1 MTKILISGG
10 TGFVGANLIHKL
22 IKTKNEIH
30 VLVRTTS
37 DLWRIK
43 NIQKK
48 INIHKVDLLESK
60 KLKNIIKTINP
71 ETVYHLAAYGIKHS
85 ESNLS
90 KTLESNIIGTANL
103 LSSLE
108 SLDNLCRVV
117 NVGSQAEYGKQKKN
131 QSCKETD
138 FLNPITAYGIAKAS
152 QTYLCNYYFLKKYP
166 ITTLRIFSPY
176 GMYEDKGRLVAD
188 IMLSLVRKEPLTISS
203 PSITRDFIF
212 VEDVVDA
219 LILAAKKPNIEGEI
233 INIGTSKKLTIN
245 ELIELCPNSSQL
257 KFNLQFSET
266 KKRPTDK
273 MGGIGLSSNINRA
286 SELLKW
292 KPKFTTFEAL
302 QKTHKWFKKNIDL
315 YEK

>member
-22 IKTKNEIH
+22 IKTKNDIH

-37 DLWRIK
+37 DLSRIK

-48 INIHKVDLLESK
+48 VTIHKVDLLESK
-60 KLKNIIKTINP
+60 KLKNIIKMVNP
-71 ETVYHLAAYGIKHS
+71 EIVFHLAGYGIKRS

-90 KTLESNIIGTANL
+90 KILESGIIGTANL

-108 SLDNLCRVV
+108 SSNNLTRIV
-117 NVGSQAEYGKQKKN
+117 NIGSQVEYGIQKNN
-131 QSCKETD
+131 QSCKETN
-138 FLNPITAYGIAKAS
+138 FLNPVTPYGITKAA
-152 QTYLCNYYFLKKYP
+152 QTYLCNYYFLKKHP
-166 ITTLRIFSPY
+166 ITTLRVFSAY
-176 GMYEDKGRLVAD
+176 GMYEDKGRLVTD

-212 VEDVVDA
+212 IEDVVDA
-219 LILAAKKPNIEGEI
+219 LILASKKSNIEGEI

-245 ELIELCPNSSQL
+245 ELINLCPNSYQL

-273 MGGIGLSSNINRA
+273 MGGKGLSANINKA
-286 SELLKW
+286 SDLLKW
-292 KPKFTTFEAL
+292 KPKFTTLEGL
-302 QKTHKWFKKNIDL
+302 QKTHRWFKKNIDL
-315 YEK
+315 YE

>member
-22 IKTKNEIH
+22 IKTKNDIH

-48 INIHKVDLLESK
+48 VTIHKVDLLESK
-60 KLKNIIKTINP
+60 KLKNIIKMINP
-71 ETVYHLAAYGIKHS
+71 EIVFHLAAYGTKRS

-90 KTLESNIIGTANL
+90 KILESNIIGTTNL

-108 SLDNLCRVV
+108 SSNNLTRIV
-117 NVGSQAEYGKQKKN
+117 NIGSQTEYGIQKNN
-131 QSCKETD
+131 QYCKETD
-138 FLNPITAYGIAKAS
+138 FLNPIIPYGIAKAA

-166 ITTLRIFSPY
+166 ITTLRVFSPY

-188 IMLSLVRKEPLTISS
+188 IMISLVKKEPLTISS

-212 VEDVVDA
+212 IEDVVDA
-219 LILAAKKPNIEGEI
+219 LILASKKSNIEGEI

-245 ELIELCPNSSQL
+245 ELINLCPNLSQL

-266 KKRPTDK
+266 KKRPTDR
-273 MGGIGLSSNINRA
+273 MGGKGLSPNINKA
-286 SELLKW
+286 CELLKW
-292 KPKFTTFEAL
+292 KPKFTTSEAL
-302 QKTHKWFKKNIDL
+302 QKTHTWFKKNIDL
-315 YEK
+315 YE